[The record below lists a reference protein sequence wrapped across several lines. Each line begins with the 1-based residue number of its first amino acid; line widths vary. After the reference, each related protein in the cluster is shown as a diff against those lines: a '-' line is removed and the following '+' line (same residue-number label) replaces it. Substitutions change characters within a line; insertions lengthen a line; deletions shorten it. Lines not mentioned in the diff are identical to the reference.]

1 LAHRRHEPI
10 DVAAAADRGASIPAW
25 LAGCFACLAL
35 RADLLALASAAPS
48 AAIPRRIRDLRL
60 SAADAARLRSR
71 ARWWTLDW
79 IGTSRDRVS
88 RPLALGLTTIGLVGV
103 VLTAIPLAAPG
114 LVGAS
119 WAAPASGSAAS
130 GPASVSAGASDPVPA
145 LAAAPSS
152 GAVDAETATVKVEVR
167 SAATPAGDAS
177 PWPSP
182 TVLSALAGSGG
193 LALFALRHAVR
204 RRGSIR

>member
-1 LAHRRHEPI
+1 VADGALAHRRHEPI

-25 LAGCFACLAL
+25 LAGCLACLAL

-48 AAIPRRIRDLRL
+48 AAIPRRILDLRL

-71 ARWWTLDW
+71 PRWWTLDW
-79 IGTSRDRVS
+79 IGTPRDRVS
-88 RPLALGLTTIGLVGV
+88 RPLALGLTAVGLVGV
-103 VLTAIPLAAPG
+103 LLTAIPLAAPG
-114 LVGAS
+114 LAGAS
-119 WAAPASGSAAS
+119 GSVASGPVSGSAAAS
-130 GPASVSAGASDPVPA
+130 NPAPG

-152 GAVDAETATVKVEVR
+152 GAVDAETATVNVEVR
-167 SAATPAGDAS
+167 SATTSAGDDV

-182 TVLSALAGSGG
+182 TLLSVVAGSGG